1 MTRDPADLFAAAGA
15 LDSGRYRLVRLLG
28 RGGLGE
34 VYLAYDNRLERD
46 VAIKF
51 VAPDKLVDPD
61 ARGRLLREARAA
73 AALDHPGICTVYET
87 GEAED
92 GRSFIVMQYVEG
104 ETLAAALTRGP
115 LPVREALALCVEIA
129 EALGAAHRK
138 GVVHRDL
145 KPGNIMVTPAGRARL
160 VDFGIAKV
168 ASRRPA
174 ATATVPETT
183 VTSGA
188 ASMLGSG
195 TPAYMSPE
203 QIQQRPIDGRSDL
216 FCLGLVLFECLT
228 GRRPFSGR
236 TALETMSNILH
247 LPAPDPSSLRP
258 ELTPAHD
265 ELCRRLLA
273 KERADRFQ
281 SADEVIG
288 ALRLILPDTSR
299 TPSRTPSRRAD
310 EATTST
316 GVLPRPIT
324 GAGSKR
330 RRRWLTPA
338 TLAAGAILLV
348 GIAGGAW
355 WWRGSGLPPVPPE
368 SDIWYQRG
376 IEAIREGAYYSG
388 RKALEQAVT
397 IFPQHVLAY
406 ARLAEADAEL
416 DEARPMMA
424 HLLQVSQL
432 APDDSRLPPTERLRL
447 KALRALLFRDLD
459 GAIAQ
464 YKQLI
469 ALNPGDAGAWIDL
482 GRAQETA
489 GLRTDARA
497 SYEEAV
503 KRDRQSAVAYLR
515 LGHVEALESRRDEAL
530 AAFAEAERLYR
541 ARSDV
546 EGETEVLLTRGA
558 ALDATVEV
566 KNARADLERALLLA
580 TDAKSIYQQV
590 RAQLSLSSV
599 TASEGRLADSER
611 MALAAISRAENQG
624 LDAVAAAGLL
634 ELAATFNA
642 AGRTREAEAHARRAL
657 ALAEQRGA
665 AATAARAKVQL
676 ASVLRESNRPREAL
690 DLLAQILPF
699 LKTNGYRRYEMN
711 ALSIAARAHESLDEL
726 EVARKQASEVL
737 AMADAVKDEAQVA
750 VSLNSLASIITAFG
764 EYPEALRLRER
775 AEAIHRRIGETG
787 TLPYDLTNRADL
799 LLRLGRA
806 SETTALF
813 AELDKGIAAGIDT
826 YVGRQRRAVFL
837 RAFAATIALRCSE
850 ASTLL
855 DQFEREGATGAA
867 GALVPALQDFC
878 RARPGGRTPA
888 AAAAPEVEP
897 GLARE
902 RHYWRGAA
910 ALRRQDWAA
919 ALADSADGL
928 KKLGTLSNDELR
940 WRLAA
945 VAAAAAKRAPDPR
958 AAEFTATARQA
969 LERLRGGWQADF
981 DSYAR
986 RADLMD
992 LRTRAGLD

>member
-34 VYLAYDNRLERD
+34 VYLAHDTSLERD

-51 VAPDKLVDPD
+51 VAPEKLADPD
-61 ARGRLLREARAA
+61 ARVRLLREARAA

-92 GRSFIVMQYVEG
+92 GRGFIVMQYVEG
-104 ETLAAALTRGP
+104 ETLAAALARGA
-115 LPVREALALCVEIA
+115 LPVREALTLCTEVA

-138 GVVHRDL
+138 GIVHRDL

-168 ASRRPA
+168 VSNRPA
-174 ATATVPETT
+174 VTETIAATTT
-183 VTSGA
+183 VTTSPE
-188 ASMLGSG
+188 STLGSG

-228 GRRPFSGR
+228 GRRAFGGR

-247 LPAPDPSSLRP
+247 LPAPDPSGLRP

-299 TPSRTPSRRAD
+299 TPSRTPMRGAD
-310 EATTST
+310 DATTT
-316 GVLPRPIT
+316 TEVLPRRDT
-324 GAGSKR
+324 GTAR
-330 RRRWLTPA
+330 TRRWLTPA
-338 TLAAGAILLV
+338 ALAIGVVLAA

-355 WWRGSGLPPVPPE
+355 WWGRGSGLPPVPPE
-368 SDIWYQRG
+368 SDGWYQRG
-376 IEAIREGAYYSG
+376 TEAIREGAYYSG
-388 RKALEQAVT
+388 RKALEQAVS

-416 DEARPMMA
+416 DEARPMMD
-424 HLLQVSQL
+424 HLLRVSQL

-447 KALRALLFRDLD
+447 KALRALLLRDLD
-459 GAIAQ
+459 GAIAH

-469 ALNPGDAGAWIDL
+469 ARNPNDAGAWIDL

-497 SYEEAV
+497 SYEDAV

-515 LGHVEALESRRDEAL
+515 LGHVQALESRHEEAL
-530 AAFAEAERLYR
+530 SAFAEAERLYH

-546 EGETEVLLTRGA
+546 EGETEVLLIRGA

-566 KNARADLERALLLA
+566 KSARADLERALALA
-580 TDAKSIYQQV
+580 TDAKSLYQQV

-599 TASEGRLADSER
+599 TASEGHLAESER
-611 MALAAISRAENQG
+611 MAQAAVSQAESQG
-624 LDAVAAAGLL
+624 LDVVAAGGLL

-642 AGRTREAEAHARRAL
+642 AGRTREAETYAHRAL

-665 AATAARAKVQL
+665 AATAARAKVEL
-676 ASVLRESNRPREAL
+676 ASIFHESNRPREAL
-690 DLLAQILPF
+690 DQLAQILPF
-699 LKTNGYRRYEMN
+699 LKTNGYRRYELN

-726 EVARKQASEVL
+726 DAARTQSSAVL
-737 AMADAVKDEAQVA
+737 AMAEAVKDEALVA
-750 VSLNSLASIITAFG
+750 VNLTSLASITTSLG
-764 EYPEALRLRER
+764 QYPEAVRLRER

-787 TLPYDLTNRADL
+787 VLPYDLTNRADL
-799 LLRLGRA
+799 LIRLGRTG
-806 SETTALF
+806 ETPPLF

-826 YVGRQRRAVFL
+826 YVGRKRRALFL
-837 RAFAATIALRCSE
+837 RAFAAATALRCGE
-850 ASTLL
+850 ASALL
-855 DQFEREGATGAA
+855 DQFGREGAPGAA

-878 RARPGGRTPA
+878 RTRRGGAPA
-888 AAAAPEVEP
+888 TLAAPDIDPV
-897 GLARE
+897 LARE
-902 RHYWRGAA
+902 RHYWRAVA
-910 ALRRQDWAA
+910 ALRRQAWPA
-919 ALADSADGL
+919 ALAESTEGL

-945 VAAAAAKRAPDPR
+945 VAAAAATRLSEPPPAD
-958 AAEFTATARQA
+958 FTATARQA
-969 LERLRGGWQADF
+969 LERLRGRWQSDF

-986 RADLMD
+986 RADLVD

>member
-34 VYLAYDNRLERD
+34 VYLAHDKSLERD

-51 VAPDKLVDPD
+51 VAPDKLADPD

-73 AALDHPGICTVYET
+73 AGLDHPGICTVYET

-92 GRSFIVMQYVEG
+92 GRGFIVMQYVEG
-104 ETLAAALTRGP
+104 ETLAAALTRGA
-115 LPVREALALCVEIA
+115 LPVREALTLCTEVA

-138 GVVHRDL
+138 GIVHRDL

-168 ASRRPA
+168 VSNRPA
-174 ATATVPETT
+174 ATETLPATT
-183 VTSGA
+183 VTGPE
-188 ASMLGSG
+188 SMLGSG

-228 GRRPFSGR
+228 GRRAFGGR

-247 LPAPDPSSLRP
+247 LPAPDPSGLRP

-273 KERADRFQ
+273 KDRADRFQ

-299 TPSRTPSRRAD
+299 TPSRTPTPRIDDA
-310 EATTST
+310 ATTT
-316 GVLPRPIT
+316 EILPRRDTVTP
-324 GAGSKR
+324 R

-338 TLAAGAILLV
+338 ALAAAVILAA
-348 GIAGGAW
+348 GIAGGTW
-355 WWRGSGLPPVPPE
+355 WWRAGSRLPPVPPE
-368 SDIWYQRG
+368 ADGWYQRG
-376 IEAIREGAYYSG
+376 TEAIREGAYYSG

-416 DEARPMMA
+416 DEARPMMD
-424 HLLQVSQL
+424 HLLRVSQL
-432 APDDSRLPPTERLRL
+432 APDDSRLPPAERLRL

-464 YKQLI
+464 YKQLS
-469 ALNPGDAGAWIDL
+469 AQNPKDAGAWIDL

-515 LGHVEALESRRDEAL
+515 LGHVRALESRHDEAL

-546 EGETEVLLTRGA
+546 EGETEVLLRRGA

-566 KNARADLERALLLA
+566 KSARADLERALALA
-580 TDAKSIYQQV
+580 TDAKSLYQQV

-599 TASEGRLADSER
+599 TASEGQLAESER
-611 MALAAISRAENQG
+611 MAQDAVTQAEGQG
-624 LDAVAAAGLL
+624 LDVVAANGLL
-634 ELAATFNA
+634 ELAATLNA
-642 AGRTREAEAHARRAL
+642 MARPREAEAHARRAL

-676 ASVLRESNRPREAL
+676 ASVVLESNRPTDAL
-690 DLLAQILPF
+690 ELVAQVLPF
-699 LKTNGYRRYEMN
+699 LKTNGYRRYELN

-726 EVARKQASEVL
+726 DAARTQSSAVL
-737 AMADAVKDEAQVA
+737 AMAEAVKDEALVA
-750 VSLNSLASIITAFG
+750 VNLASLASITTALG
-764 EYPEALRLRER
+764 QYPEAIRLRER
-775 AEAIHRRIGETG
+775 AEAIHRRLGETG
-787 TLPYDLTNRADL
+787 SLPYDLTNRADL
-799 LLRLGRA
+799 LIRLGRTG
-806 SETTALF
+806 ETPPLF

-826 YVGRQRRAVFL
+826 YVGRKRRALFL
-837 RAFAATIALRCSE
+837 RAFAEATALRCGE

-855 DQFEREGATGAA
+855 HTFERYGAAGAA

-878 RARPGGRTPA
+878 RARPGSPA
-888 AAAAPEVEP
+888 PTAVASPEMEP

-902 RHYWRGAA
+902 RHYWRAAA
-910 ALRRQDWAA
+910 ALRRQEWTA
-919 ALADSADGL
+919 ALAESTEGL

-945 VAAAAAKRAPDPR
+945 VAAAAAKRLPDAR
-958 AAEFTATARQA
+958 AAEFTATSRQA

-986 RADLMD
+986 RADLVD